1 MTIPQ
6 QKHPPIP
13 HTPDPKLS
21 DFPHRRLELSD
32 EVSAGSEFDQFRDRL
47 QKAIKDRDA
56 DFIRALIPPEG
67 LFYGFGGPLAIAD
80 MELGDADSWFWQELE
95 KMMALD
101 SCEPSD
107 YPAVEAGNQTWV
119 CPNTTQAFYRQYPPP
134 AEAEGIEYEFEIIM
148 VMGKNVNVRAAP
160 NTNSPVVGILTNEL
174 VTFDQ
179 PTATRLYQQSA
190 DQRPGALKGWTPVVL
205 PNDVQG
211 YVHNRYTYAPLSPR
225 GVFEN
230 VSGQW
235 QIVRVLAGD

>member
-1 MTIPQ
+1 
-6 QKHPPIP
+6 
-13 HTPDPKLS
+13 
-21 DFPHRRLELSD
+21 
-32 EVSAGSEFDQFRDRL
+32 
-47 QKAIKDRDA
+47 
-56 DFIRALIPPEG
+56 
-67 LFYGFGGPLAIAD
+67 
-80 MELGDADSWFWQELE
+80 
-95 KMMALD
+95 MMALD

-119 CPNTTQAFYRQYPPP
+119 CPNTTQAFTGSIRPRQRP
-134 AEAEGIEYEFEIIM
+134 
-148 VMGKNVNVRAAP
+148 RALSMSLRSLWSWVKTSTSEPAP

-179 PTATRLYQQSA
+179 PTATCLYQQSA